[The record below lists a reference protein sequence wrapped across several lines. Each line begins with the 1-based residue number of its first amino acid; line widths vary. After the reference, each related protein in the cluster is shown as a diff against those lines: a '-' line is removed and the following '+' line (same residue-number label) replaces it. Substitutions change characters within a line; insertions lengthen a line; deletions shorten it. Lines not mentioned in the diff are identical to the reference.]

1 MRKKEET
8 GNSMAKMPL
17 SFLIYGMIGI
27 LIGIVL
33 LFLFSLLVA
42 KEILPESMMKILP
55 AVAALIGAFISG
67 LSAARAMG
75 KALLT
80 GLIQA
85 VVNFALLYLTGLLVF
100 MRIKPETVNL
110 YVFLACLAGAV
121 LGGLFAAGKK
131 KGKRRAM

>member
-55 AVAALIGAFISG
+55 VVAALIGAFISG
-67 LSAARAMG
+67 APQRHA
-75 KALLT
+75 
-80 GLIQA
+80 
-85 VVNFALLYLTGLLVF
+85 
-100 MRIKPETVNL
+100 PW
-110 YVFLACLAGAV
+110 
-121 LGGLFAAGKK
+121 
-131 KGKRRAM
+131 GKRFRPA